1 MVKNEIKDTCLSV
14 TKNLVLFPENGQT
27 RKDGQLAN
35 DLHKCLDP
43 DHSPTL

>member
-1 MVKNEIKDTCLSV
+1 MQKKDKCLMVV

-27 RKDGQLAN
+27 RKDAQLAN